1 MRIVLLLA
9 VVLVLVALVY
19 LVAAGNARGAQRLR
33 VAQQRVR
40 EVTDVAYAHDEI
52 SAGLASAVIDR
63 TRGLG
68 PDSSVHSLES
78 AVEDVLAL
86 ARQHRVDEPDLA
98 VILIDTARREEPRQL
113 G

>member
-1 MRIVLLLA
+1 MRILLLLV

-19 LVAAGNARGAQRLR
+19 LVAAGNARGSQRLR
-33 VAQQRVR
+33 AAQQRVR

-52 SAGLASAVIDR
+52 SPALASAVIDR
-63 TRGLG
+63 TRGLTA
-68 PDSSVHSLES
+68 DSSVHALEA

-86 ARQHRVDEPDLA
+86 ARQHRASEPDLA